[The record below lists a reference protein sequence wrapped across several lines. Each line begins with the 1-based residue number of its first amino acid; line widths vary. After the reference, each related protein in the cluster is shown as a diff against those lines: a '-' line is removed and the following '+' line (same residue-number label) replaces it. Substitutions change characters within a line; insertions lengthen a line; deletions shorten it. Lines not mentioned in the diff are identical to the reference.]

1 MPGFTVVSGPNGSG
15 KSNILDALLFCLGLA
30 SSKGMRAERLPDLVN
45 HDKER
50 RGTVE
55 ASVTVTFDLSDAP
68 DVLLEE
74 DVAVVE
80 EGEEGSLE
88 NLEADSTTAL
98 DPPQDP
104 LRKGGGKRENKEKEW
119 SVTRRLRVTQ
129 QGTYTSNYY
138 INGESCNLTELHEKL
153 NRLRVYPEGYNVVLQ
168 GDVTS
173 IISMNS
179 RERREIIDELAG
191 VAAFDR
197 KIVQTRNTL
206 AQVKER
212 EDDCGIIE
220 KELTAQR
227 DRLSQDRI
235 KAEKYQKLRAE
246 LQEKQQWE
254 AVLKWQSLQQQEGKL
269 REQIETGDREET
281 QLSLQLTELAAQI
294 NQATTELEQL
304 NTRVKALG
312 EEEQLAVAS
321 TLATQKAEQRQLQ
334 NRQRELEEN
343 RQQTQRNILKTQA
356 DIQQYE
362 QKLEQL
368 AEERHLAETQL
379 IASLRAARD
388 EAQTALNQNREQANA
403 IASASEVWVQ
413 QQTALNR
420 KIAILLQT
428 IDPQRTEQAQLV
440 ERHNNLG
447 RQIAE
452 QSQLLQI
459 LEPEIAT
466 KQTQSVELETQ
477 LSASAAQ
484 IQNLAQTLAAKE
496 KELQIQQ
503 QTQAR
508 LLTEQREKQRQ
519 LDKLEAQAQA
529 EQEAQGTYATKVLFQ
544 SPLSGICGL
553 VAQLGRVEPRYQ
565 LALETAAGGRLGNLV
580 VEDDGVAAAGIELLK
595 QKRAGRATFLP
606 LNKIQPSRLS
616 DTVALRYA
624 NGFIGYAVNLIDC
637 DTRYQNVFAYVF
649 GSTVVF
655 ESLNAARPYL
665 GKHRIVTLEGEI
677 LESSG
682 AMTGGSSNQRSG
694 LHFGTSDA
702 GESAEVRTLSTRLQ
716 EIEQVLQR
724 CESVII
730 QVSASVKQ
738 LTQELTEV
746 RGKRAETQLRL
757 EQLQKE
763 IKTSLAQQ
771 EQVQTL
777 LSKNTQELATAQQ
790 RLEILTATLPNQEAQ
805 LVGLR
810 QQLAELEQSQVK
822 SEWQQIQIIIKD
834 WERKLQECEQALR
847 ASEKQLIELE
857 NQQQRL
863 GEKITEGRAKIESD
877 RLSQQSL
884 SQQLAVINTQ
894 IATTV
899 TEITQTQGTLSQ
911 LEQQLGEVKQKRDRA
926 EAHLREQHLQQQQQS
941 WQLQKLQET
950 QLTRREELTN
960 LQAQLEIQQAELPNP
975 IPEIPALVNTSAEVG
990 SGLVTFDSF
999 AAQLEQLQKEI
1010 KNGQK
1015 RLQAMEPVN
1024 MLALEEYDRTTA
1036 RLSELT
1042 EKLATL
1048 EAERTELL
1056 LRVENFTTLRFR
1068 AFKEAFDAININ
1080 FQTIF
1085 AELSDGDGYLQLDD
1099 AEDPFNGGLN
1109 MVAHPKGKPVQRLAS
1124 MSGGEKS
1131 LTALSFIFALQRYRP
1146 SPFYAFDEVDMFL
1159 DGANVER
1166 LARMIKQQTT
1176 SAQFIVVSLR
1186 RPMIESSERTIGVTQ
1201 ARGAYTQVLGIKLPP
1216 KSVIR

>member
-98 DPPQDP
+98 DTPQPPF
-104 LRKGGGKRENKEKEW
+104 LKGGGKRENKEKEW

-294 NQATTELEQL
+294 NQATTKLEQL

-379 IASLRAARD
+379 IDSLRAARD

-503 QTQAR
+503 QTQGR

-884 SQQLAVINTQ
+884 SQQLAAINTQ